1 MSILRHL
8 GMVLAIF
15 LLAACTTTPVE
26 KTTSWQGR
34 LALKIYSDP
43 IETFSADFELE
54 GNATTGTLTF
64 STPLGLTAAQL
75 EWGAQGAKL
84 RARGEVR
91 DFESLDALTLYAVG
105 SKLPIASLFAWL
117 QGDNAPA
124 VGWEADLER
133 LSSGRLD
140 ARRLPPEIPVDLKIS
155 LER

>member
-117 QGDNAPA
+117 QRQCAAG
-124 VGWEADLER
+124 
-133 LSSGRLD
+133 
-140 ARRLPPEIPVDLKIS
+140 
-155 LER
+155 